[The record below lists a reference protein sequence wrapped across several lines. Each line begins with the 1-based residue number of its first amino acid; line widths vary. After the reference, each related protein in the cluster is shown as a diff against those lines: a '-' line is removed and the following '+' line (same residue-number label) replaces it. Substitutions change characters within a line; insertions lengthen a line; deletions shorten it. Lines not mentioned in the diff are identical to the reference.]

1 MDIKFEKVIVLY
13 SSGVR
18 AVHQIGLNV
27 NQMDTSDGR
36 SDLVSFPAEDLK
48 SLNKYVSKQ
57 FNNMQCIPVEYQY
70 TFETFKNG
78 VPLRLF
84 ASKVE
89 ATKSRI
95 IVIYA
100 SNIIC
105 DKIVNIHFGDFQRM
119 QQTANK
125 EVDDWFD
132 RNFK

>member
-1 MDIKFEKVIVLY
+1 MGIKFEKVIVLY

-18 AVHQIGLNV
+18 AVHQISLKENR
-27 NQMDTSDGR
+27 METSDGK
-36 SDLVSFPAEDLK
+36 SDDVSFPAEDLK
-48 SLNKYVSKQ
+48 SFNKYVSKQ
-57 FNNMQCIPVEYQY
+57 FNNMQCIPIEYQN
-70 TFETFKNG
+70 TFETFKKEE
-78 VPLRLF
+78 PLRLF

-105 DKIVNIHFGDFQRM
+105 DKIVKIHFGDFQRM